1 MESKILNDFCFHKP
15 KTLDEALV
23 LIDKYQENGLLM
35 EGGSEVIPNMKSLVV
50 TPDHIISL
58 KHIPEFFYLRYTPGE
73 GLHIGPST
81 TLTKIEYD
89 PDVQRVYPSLYQGIH
104 GMSNTAIH
112 NISTVTGNLC
122 YAVPSAD
129 TAAPLLTLEAVDSGQ
144 LSMDQPITVT
154 ESALEGLAADGSTAG
169 IRAGEV
175 PIGELFAGV
184 RRTTLKKNEIVTDIF
199 VPEPDPK
206 AVMAYYKNP
215 CRKALDLAIA
225 GVATYVVMDGDVCR
239 DARIAMSAVAVVP
252 KRAFEAEAMLKG
264 QVLTDELINA
274 AAEHA
279 ALHECSPISDIR
291 ASADY
296 RRELVR
302 LSVRDG
308 VMLALKK

>member
-112 NISTVTGNLC
+112 NISTVTGNIC

-129 TAAPLLTLEAVDSGQ
+129 TAAPLLTLKAV
-144 LSMDQPITVT
+144 LSVK
-154 ESALEGLAADGSTAG
+154 SVDGE
-169 IRAGEV
+169 RKV

>member
-112 NISTVTGNLC
+112 NISTVTGNIC

-129 TAAPLLTLEAVDSGQ
+129 TAAPLLTLEAV
-144 LSMDQPITVT
+144 LSVK
-154 ESALEGLAADGSTAG
+154 SVG
-169 IRAGEV
+169 GERKV

-264 QVLTDELINA
+264 QVLTEELINA

>member
-89 PDVQRVYPSLYQGIH
+89 PDVQRVYPSPYQGIH

-112 NISTVTGNLC
+112 NISTVTGNIC

-129 TAAPLLTLEAVDSGQ
+129 TAAPLLTLEAV
-144 LSMDQPITVT
+144 LSVK
-154 ESALEGLAADGSTAG
+154 SVDGE
-169 IRAGEV
+169 RKV

>member
-112 NISTVTGNLC
+112 NISTVTGNIC

-129 TAAPLLTLEAVDSGQ
+129 TAAPLLTLEAV
-144 LSMDQPITVT
+144 LSVK
-154 ESALEGLAADGSTAG
+154 SVG
-169 IRAGEV
+169 GERKV

>member
-81 TLTKIEYD
+81 TLTKIEYN

-104 GMSNTAIH
+104 GMANTAIH
-112 NISTVTGNLC
+112 NISTVTGNIC

-129 TAAPLLTLEAVDSGQ
+129 TAAPLLTLEAV
-144 LSMDQPITVT
+144 LSVK
-154 ESALEGLAADGSTAG
+154 SVDGE
-169 IRAGEV
+169 RKV

-225 GVATYVVMDGDVCR
+225 GVATYVVIDGDVCR

>member
-1 MESKILNDFCFHKP
+1 MQSKILNDFCFHKP
-15 KTLDEALV
+15 TTLDEALE

-58 KHIPEFFYLRYTPGE
+58 KHIPEFFYLTYTPGE

-81 TLTKIEYD
+81 TLTKIEFN
-89 PDVQRVYPSLYQGIH
+89 PDVQRVYPSLFQGIH

-112 NISTVTGNLC
+112 NISTVTGNIC

-129 TAAPLLTLEAVDSGQ
+129 TAAPLLTLNAV
-144 LSMDQPITVT
+144 LSVK
-154 ESALEGLAADGSTAG
+154 SVDGE
-169 IRAGEV
+169 RKV

-199 VPEPDPK
+199 VPEPEQG

-225 GVATYVVMDGDVCR
+225 GVATYVVMDGPVCKDV
-239 DARIAMSAVAVVP
+239 RIAMSAVAVTP
-252 KRAFEAEAMLKG
+252 RRAFEAEDMLKG
-264 QVLTDELINA
+264 QVLTPELINQ

-279 ALHECSPISDIR
+279 AMHECSPISDIR

-302 LSVRDG
+302 LSIRDG
-308 VMLALKK
+308 VTLALNK

>member
-15 KTLDEALV
+15 TTLEQALV

-58 KHIPEFFYLRYTPGE
+58 KHIPEFLYLDYTPGV

-81 TLTKIEYD
+81 TLTKIEYN

-112 NISTVTGNLC
+112 NISTVTGNIC

-129 TAAPLLTLEAVDSGQ
+129 TAAPLLTLEAV
-144 LSMDQPITVT
+144 LTVK
-154 ESALEGLAADGSTAG
+154 SVN
-169 IRAGEV
+169 GERKV

-199 VPEPDPK
+199 VPEPAK
-206 AVMAYYKNP
+206 GAVMAYYKNP

-225 GVATYVVMDGDVCR
+225 GVATYVVLEGGVCKDV
-239 DARIAMSAVAVVP
+239 RIAMSAVAVVP
-252 KRAFEAEAMLKG
+252 KRAFEAEEMLKG
-264 QVLTDELINA
+264 KELTEELIHA
-274 AAEHA
+274 AAQHA

-308 VMLALKK
+308 LMLALKK

>member
-50 TPDHIISL
+50 TLDHIISL

-112 NISTVTGNLC
+112 NISTVTGNIC

-129 TAAPLLTLEAVDSGQ
+129 TAAPLLTLEAV
-144 LSMDQPITVT
+144 LSVK
-154 ESALEGLAADGSTAG
+154 SVDGE
-169 IRAGEV
+169 RKV

>member
-35 EGGSEVIPNMKSLVV
+35 DGGSEVIPNMKSLVV

-112 NISTVTGNLC
+112 NISTVTGNIC

-129 TAAPLLTLEAVDSGQ
+129 TAAPLLTLEAV
-144 LSMDQPITVT
+144 LSVK
-154 ESALEGLAADGSTAG
+154 SVDGE
-169 IRAGEV
+169 RKV

-264 QVLTDELINA
+264 QVLTEELINA

>member
-1 MESKILNDFCFHKP
+1 MESKLLNDFCFHKP
-15 KTLDEALV
+15 TTLDEALV

-58 KHIPEFFYLRYTPGE
+58 KRIPEFEYLTYTPGE

-81 TLTKIEYD
+81 TLTKIEYN

-112 NISTVTGNLC
+112 NISTVTGNIC

-129 TAAPLLTLEAVDSGQ
+129 TAAPLLTLNAV
-144 LSMDQPITVT
+144 LTVK
-154 ESALEGLAADGSTAG
+154 SVN
-169 IRAGEV
+169 GERKV

-184 RRTTLKKNEIVTDIF
+184 RKTTLKKNEIVTDIF

-206 AVMAYYKNP
+206 AVMVYYKNP

-225 GVATYVVMDGDVCR
+225 GVATYVVMDGKVCKE
-239 DARIAMSAVAVVP
+239 ARIGLSAVAVVP
-252 KRAFEAEAMLKG
+252 KRAFEAEAMLSGKE
-264 QVLTDELINA
+264 LTDELIMEA
-274 AAEHA
+274 AVHA
-279 ALHECSPISDIR
+279 SLHECSPISDIR

-308 VMLALKK
+308 LRLALEQ

>member
-112 NISTVTGNLC
+112 NISTVTGNIC

-129 TAAPLLTLEAVDSGQ
+129 TAAPLLTLEAV
-144 LSMDQPITVT
+144 LSVK
-154 ESALEGLAADGSTAG
+154 SVDGE
-169 IRAGEV
+169 RKV

-225 GVATYVVMDGDVCR
+225 CVATYVVMDGDVCR

>member
-112 NISTVTGNLC
+112 NISTVTGNIC

-129 TAAPLLTLEAVDSGQ
+129 TAAPLLTLEAV
-144 LSMDQPITVT
+144 LSVK
-154 ESALEGLAADGSTAG
+154 SVDGE
-169 IRAGEV
+169 RKV

-206 AVMAYYKNP
+206 AVMVYYKNP

>member
-58 KHIPEFFYLRYTPGE
+58 KHIPEFFYLRNPRGVA
-73 GLHIGPST
+73 LNLGPCT

-112 NISTVTGNLC
+112 NISTVTGNIC

-129 TAAPLLTLEAVDSGQ
+129 TAAPLLTLEAV
-144 LSMDQPITVT
+144 LSVK
-154 ESALEGLAADGSTAG
+154 SVDGE
-169 IRAGEV
+169 RKV

>member
-1 MESKILNDFCFHKP
+1 MLS
-15 KTLDEALV
+15 V
-23 LIDKYQENGLLM
+23 
-35 EGGSEVIPNMKSLVV
+35 KSV
-50 TPDHIISL
+50 D
-58 KHIPEFFYLRYTPGE
+58 GE
-73 GLHIGPST
+73 R
-81 TLTKIEYD
+81 K
-89 PDVQRVYPSLYQGIH
+89 
-104 GMSNTAIH
+104 
-112 NISTVTGNLC
+112 
-122 YAVPSAD
+122 
-129 TAAPLLTLEAVDSGQ
+129 
-144 LSMDQPITVT
+144 
-154 ESALEGLAADGSTAG
+154 
-169 IRAGEV
+169 V

-264 QVLTDELINA
+264 QVLTEELINA

>member
-81 TLTKIEYD
+81 TLTKIEYN

-112 NISTVTGNLC
+112 NISTVTGNIC

-129 TAAPLLTLEAVDSGQ
+129 TAAPLLTLEAV
-144 LSMDQPITVT
+144 LSVK
-154 ESALEGLAADGSTAG
+154 SVDGE
-169 IRAGEV
+169 RKV

-264 QVLTDELINA
+264 QVLTEELINA

-296 RRELVR
+296 RRELVS

>member
-50 TPDHIISL
+50 TLDHIISL

-112 NISTVTGNLC
+112 NISTVTGNIC

-129 TAAPLLTLEAVDSGQ
+129 TAAPLLTLEAV
-144 LSMDQPITVT
+144 LSVK
-154 ESALEGLAADGSTAG
+154 SVDGE
-169 IRAGEV
+169 RKV

-264 QVLTDELINA
+264 QVLTEELINA

>member
-58 KHIPEFFYLRYTPGE
+58 KHIPEFFYLCYTPGE

-112 NISTVTGNLC
+112 NISTVTGNIC

-129 TAAPLLTLEAVDSGQ
+129 TAAPLLTLEAV
-144 LSMDQPITVT
+144 LSVK
-154 ESALEGLAADGSTAG
+154 SVDGE
-169 IRAGEV
+169 RKV

-264 QVLTDELINA
+264 QVLTEELINA

>member
-112 NISTVTGNLC
+112 NISTVTGNIC

-129 TAAPLLTLEAVDSGQ
+129 TAAPLLTLEAV
-144 LSMDQPITVT
+144 LSVK
-154 ESALEGLAADGSTAG
+154 SVDGE
-169 IRAGEV
+169 RKV

-184 RRTTLKKNEIVTDIF
+184 RRTTLKKNEIVTDIL